1 MWVRRG
7 RVRSAIMS
15 SPTLIHVNSLWTEW
29 ADWFPSMW
37 LLLVTISIFYYW
49 MRSQSRFVRLI
60 NAIPG
65 PKSLPL
71 LGNILHLDVYNESLY
86 LYFLLF
92 DHYVVIIESSKMFF
106 VFFSRADFLKMTT
119 IDWVQKYGPMYRVW
133 LCTRP
138 FVILSS
144 PELVQVR

>member
-1 MWVRRG
+1 
-7 RVRSAIMS
+7 
-15 SPTLIHVNSLWTEW
+15 
-29 ADWFPSMW
+29 MW
-37 LLLVTISIFYYW
+37 LLLVVSLVFYYW
-49 MRSQSRFVRLI
+49 TWSQSRVVRLI

-71 LGNILHLDVYNESLY
+71 LGNLLDLDVYN
-86 LYFLLF
+86 
-92 DHYVVIIESSKMFF
+92 DSKSF
-106 VFFSRADFLKMTT
+106 VKILITQVFYWENLKIDFLKMTT

-138 FVILSS
+138 IVMLSS